1 MSQTKK
7 KRKRKWENFSE
18 EELTQKILSSKT
30 YKEALKKI
38 GYNADNTANNKII
51 KEIAEKYNISLKHF
65 SNGSYIDLTGQKFG
79 RLTVLEKVETKVGGF
94 ARWLCRCDCGNLKEV
109 DGIHLRRGEAVS
121 CGCYAKEQTIKSNC
135 ERIEDLVG
143 KKFGK
148 LTVIKRAENIGLQPA
163 WYCKCDCGV
172 YTHPI
177 MGYLLRK
184 GITQSCGCLISK
196 GEFKIRQILNENKIR
211 FKTQVS
217 FEDCRFIN
225 KLRFDFGIYDEKDT
239 LLYLI
244 EFNGRQHYEET
255 NFFSDSLTERQKKDK
270 IKEEYCKNKKIPLLI
285 IPFTEIDN
293 LTIEKL
299 LI

>member
-1 MSQTKK
+1 MGKK
-7 KRKRKWENFSE
+7 KWQYFSE
-18 EELTQKILSSKT
+18 QELKEIILNSKT
-30 YKEALKKI
+30 YKEALEKI
-38 GYNADNTANNKII
+38 GYNSKNTENNKII
-51 KEIAEKYNISLKHF
+51 REIADKYNIPLDHF
-65 SNGSYIDLTGQKFG
+65 SNGSYIDLTGKVFG
-79 RLTVLEKVETKVGGF
+79 RLTVLERVENKNKGR
-94 ARWLCRCDCGNLKEV
+94 ARWKCLCSCGTIKEV
-109 DGIHLRRGEAVS
+109 DGTHLRRGEIVS
-121 CGCYAKEQTIKSNC
+121 CGCFKNEQTTKRNI
-135 ERIEDLVG
+135 EGIEDLTG
-143 KKFGK
+143 KQFGK

-163 WYCKCDCGV
+163 WYCQCDCGT
-172 YTHPI
+172 YTKPI
-177 MGYLLRK
+177 MASNLRR
-184 GITQSCGCLISK
+184 GQTQSCGCLVSK

-217 FEDCRFIN
+217 FEDCKFID
-225 KLRFDFGIYDEKDT
+225 KLKFDFGIYDENDV

-255 NFFSDSLTERQKKDK
+255 NFFSDSLIERQEKDK